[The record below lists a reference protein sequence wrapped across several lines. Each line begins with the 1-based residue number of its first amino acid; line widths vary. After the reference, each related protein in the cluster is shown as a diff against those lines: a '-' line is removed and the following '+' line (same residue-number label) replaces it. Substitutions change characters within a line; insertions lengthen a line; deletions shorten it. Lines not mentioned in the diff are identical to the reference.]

1 LHSISDDG
9 IVVVEVKKGGEM
21 EVDDVSPALRDRL
34 GPEATL
40 GLVALLDKARHQ
52 WSAAVTERAVDRY
65 DARLTAE
72 MSQLRIDVK
81 QDIHELRDELKQ
93 DIHGLRVEFKHDIND
108 LRVELKQDINDL
120 RGELKRDITD
130 LRIELKHDTNELRV
144 ELKGDISKL
153 DASVSTALLN
163 QTRWMFGMWVGQLAA
178 TAAIV
183 AGMFRIFTQ

>member
-1 LHSISDDG
+1 M
-9 IVVVEVKKGGEM
+9 EM
-21 EVDDVSPALRDRL
+21 DDVSPALRDRL

-40 GLVALLDKARHQ
+40 GLVALLDKARYQ
-52 WSAAVTERAVDRY
+52 WSAAVKERAVDRF

-81 QDIHELRDELKQ
+81 QDI
-93 DIHGLRVEFKHDIND
+93 ND
-108 LRVELKQDINDL
+108 LRIELKQDINDL
-120 RGELKRDITD
+120 RGELKQDINDLRVELKRDISD
-130 LRIELKHDTNELRV
+130 LHIELKHDTNELRV

-163 QTRWMFGMWVGQLAA
+163 QTHWMFGMWVGQLAA

>member
-1 LHSISDDG
+1 M
-9 IVVVEVKKGGEM
+9 EM
-21 EVDDVSPALRDRL
+21 DDVSPALRDRL

-40 GLVALLDKARHQ
+40 GLVALLDKARYQ
-52 WSAAVTERAVDRY
+52 WSTAVTERAVDRF

-81 QDIHELRDELKQ
+81 QDINDV
-93 DIHGLRVEFKHDIND
+93 RVELKHDIND

-120 RGELKRDITD
+120 RVELKQDINDLRVELKRDIND
-130 LRIELKHDTNELRV
+130 LHIELKHDTNKLRV
-144 ELKGDISKL
+144 DLKGDISKL
-153 DASVSTALLN
+153 DASVSMTLLN
-163 QTRWMFGMWVGQLAA
+163 QTRWIFGMWVGQLAA

>member
-1 LHSISDDG
+1 
-9 IVVVEVKKGGEM
+9 M

-40 GLVALLDKARHQ
+40 GLAALLDKARHQ
-52 WSAAVTERAVDRY
+52 WSAAVTERAVERF

-72 MSQLRIDVK
+72 ISGLRIEVK
-81 QDIHELRDELKQ
+81 R
-93 DIHGLRVEFKHDIND
+93 DIND

-120 RGELKRDITD
+120 R
-130 LRIELKHDTNELRV
+130 V
-144 ELKGDISKL
+144 ELSGQISKL
-153 DASVSTALLN
+153 EANVSTALLN

-183 AGMFRIFTQ
+183 AGMFRIFVP

>member
-1 LHSISDDG
+1 M
-9 IVVVEVKKGGEM
+9 EM
-21 EVDDVSPALRDRL
+21 DDVSPALRDRL

-40 GLVALLDKARHQ
+40 GLVALLDKARYQ
-52 WSAAVTERAVDRY
+52 WSAAVKERAVDRF

-81 QDIHELRDELKQ
+81 QDINDLRIELKQ
-93 DIHGLRVEFKHDIND
+93 DIND
-108 LRVELKQDINDL
+108 LRVELK
-120 RGELKRDITD
+120 RDISD
-130 LRIELKHDTNELRV
+130 LHIELKHDTNELRV

-163 QTRWMFGMWVGQLAA
+163 QTHWMFGMWVGQLAA

>member
-1 LHSISDDG
+1 MHSISDDG

-40 GLVALLDKARHQ
+40 GLVALLDKARHT
-52 WSAAVTERAVDRY
+52 WSAAVTERAVDRF

-81 QDIHELRDELKQ
+81 QDIHELR
-93 DIHGLRVEFKHDIND
+93 VEF
-108 LRVELKQDINDL
+108 KQDINDL
-120 RGELKRDITD
+120 RVELKRDITD